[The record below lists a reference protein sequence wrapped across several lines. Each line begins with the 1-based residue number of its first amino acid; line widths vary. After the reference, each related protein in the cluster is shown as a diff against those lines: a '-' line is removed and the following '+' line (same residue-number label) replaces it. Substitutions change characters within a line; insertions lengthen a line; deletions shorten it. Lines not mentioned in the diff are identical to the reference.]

1 MEKLRSYKIK
11 NFDRYDAADIILKT
25 FMIFICIFSL
35 LALILPS
42 LLVVIMS
49 FNAGEY
55 ITFPP
60 QGFSLRWYREMVNDW
75 EIVSAAKVSLKSA
88 AIVVI
93 IDILL
98 GVPAAWV
105 LVRHR
110 FRGSDLI
117 NSFIM
122 TPLMLPGIVIGIG
135 FLFFISLLG
144 FQISFTTMVL
154 SHVVVTLPYIV
165 RLTMSRLINLDPRL
179 EEASANLGASTIQ
192 TLWYIVLPKLIGGIL
207 AGAAFA
213 FLMSFDNLTVS
224 LFTASVRDRP
234 LPLQVMYLLRFDVN
248 PVVAAISS
256 IEIFLAVL
264 VIVAGN
270 GMGGGSFALVGGETK
285 K

>member
-1 MEKLRSYKIK
+1 MEKMKTYKIK
-11 NFDRYDAADIILKT
+11 SFDRYDAADILLKT
-25 FMIFICIFSL
+25 IMIFICVFSL

-42 LLVVIMS
+42 LLVVVMS

-75 EIVSAAKVSLKSA
+75 EIVSAAKVSLKAA
-88 AIVVI
+88 AIVVV
-93 IDILL
+93 IDIIL

-105 LVRHR
+105 LVRHS

-122 TPLMLPGIVIGIG
+122 MPLMLPGIVIGIG

-144 FQISFTTMVL
+144 FQISFSTMVL

-207 AGAAFA
+207 AGAAFS

-224 LFTASVRDRP
+224 LFTSSVRDRP

-256 IEIFLAVL
+256 IEIFLAIL
-264 VIVAGN
+264 VIVAGS
-270 GMGGGSFALVGGETK
+270 GMGGGSFALVGGKTEK
-285 K
+285 